1 MGPGCPT
8 MLGMNPSPA
17 RRLVLVPAPPAAP
30 RPAGPAVRRYRI
42 ARVRLEDRDVTRA
55 ERFAHLKRSYD

>member
-1 MGPGCPT
+1 

-17 RRLVLVPAPPAAP
+17 RRLVLIPASPAPS
-30 RPAGPAVRRYRI
+30 RPTGPPVRRYRI